1 MSAQSPANAV
11 GQGVPRL
18 EVREKV
24 FGQAQYVD
32 DMVRPRMLHGAV
44 LGSPIPHGRIKSFD
58 KTRALALPGVKA
70 VIVGPE
76 LPAHHLGAFIKD
88 ETALARE
95 KVRYIGDP
103 VAAVAAIDPAT
114 ARKALGLIDIEYEEL
129 PAVFDVDEAQKPAA
143 PLLHENYEKYVK
155 VYPAEFSGRN
165 VLTISTVSEG
175 NVDQAWAQCDV
186 IVEGVYE
193 SPAQAH
199 AYLETNGA
207 LAEFDAAGKVT
218 VWSCTQSVFKM
229 QAAISEALGLP
240 MAKIRAIAT
249 RVGGGFGGKSEPGTQ
264 IIAVMLAQATG
275 RPVKVILSRDEDFT
289 MMRVRHPA
297 KVRVKTGAKKDG
309 TLVAREFDAVYD
321 AGAYADESPGVVG
334 FGVLMARGPY
344 RVPHVKSVGRGVYT
358 NKLRTGA
365 FRGFGNPQTAFASEA
380 NLDDLAA
387 KLGMDPLDLRL
398 KNAMRPGDTWVGGQK
413 VEACGLVECLEKL
426 RKQSDWDKRR
436 TSPTPANPGKKRGIG
451 VACLSHISGVLATS
465 AIVRLLEDGSFSL
478 NTGAVDIGQGSDTTL
493 AQICAGSLRVPL
505 ERVNL
510 VNPDTD
516 ASPYNWGTGASR
528 VTYTVGR
535 AVASASDSVAEQ
547 IKQRASIIFECAP
560 ADLELR
566 EGGMV
571 GVKGVPGKVLP
582 YGAVAGFSHFVVG
595 GPIIGTTALMFDGPG
610 FDPKRALLRGVP
622 FSNLGAYV
630 FGAQAVEIEIDEV
643 TGKVEVI
650 EAWSAHDVGKAINPQ
665 SVEGQ
670 IQGGV
675 VQGIGYALTESVEW
689 DGGRVV
695 NPTFM
700 DYKIPGALDVPYAIH
715 PIIVEHPEASGPF
728 GAKGVGEPGLIGV
741 GPAIRNAI
749 AHAVGVRLS
758 VMPFSAE
765 RVWTAMRG
773 AA

>member
-1 MSAQSPANAV
+1 MNEVAGAV
-11 GQGVPRL
+11 GLRLPRL

-24 FGQAQYVD
+24 LGQAQYVD

-58 KTRALALPGVKA
+58 KSRALALPGVKA

-76 LPAHHLGAFIKD
+76 LAPHHLGAFIKD
-88 ETALARE
+88 ETALARD
-95 KVRYIGDP
+95 KVRYIGDA
-103 VAAVAAIDPAT
+103 VAAVAATDLAT
-114 ARKALGLIDIEYEEL
+114 ARRALGLIDIEYEEL
-129 PAVFDVDEAQKPAA
+129 PAVFDVEEAQKPDA
-143 PLLHENYEKYVK
+143 PLLHEDYDKYVK
-155 VYPAEFSGRN
+155 VFPAEYKGRN
-165 VLTISTVSEG
+165 VLSISTITEG
-175 NVDQAWAQCDV
+175 NIDAAWAECDV
-186 IVEGVYE
+186 IVEGEYE
-193 SPAQAH
+193 TPGQAH

-218 VWSCTQSVFKM
+218 VWSCTQSVFRV
-229 QAAISEALGLP
+229 QAAVSEALGLP

-249 RVGGGFGGKSEPGTQ
+249 RIGGGFGGKAEPGTQ
-264 IIAVMLAQATG
+264 IVAVALARATG
-275 RPVKVILSRDEDFT
+275 RPVKVVLSRDEDFT

-297 KVRVKTGAKKDG
+297 KIRVKTGAKKDG
-309 TLVAREFDAVYD
+309 TLVAREFDATYD
-321 AGAYADESPGVVG
+321 AGAYADDSPGVMG
-334 FGVLMARGPY
+334 FGMLMARGPY
-344 RVPHVKSVGRGVYT
+344 RVPHVKCVGRAVYT

-387 KLGMDPLDLRL
+387 KLGMDPLELRL
-398 KNAMRPGDTWVGGQK
+398 KNGMKPGDTWLGGQK
-413 VEACGLVECLEKL
+413 VDACGLVECLEKL
-426 RKQSDWDKRR
+426 RKTSDWDRR
-436 TSPTPANPGKKRGIG
+436 RKTPVPEKTGKKRGIG
-451 VACLSHISGVLATS
+451 IACLSHISGVLATS

-478 NTGAVDIGQGSDTTL
+478 NTGAVDIGQGSDTAL
-493 AQICAGSLRVPL
+493 AQICAASLKVPV

-535 AVASASDSVAEQ
+535 AVASASESVSEQ

-560 ADLELR
+560 GDLELR
-566 EGGMV
+566 DGGMV

-582 YGAVAGFSHFVVG
+582 YSAVAGFSHFVAG

-630 FGAQAVEIEIDEV
+630 FGAQAIEVEVDEV
-643 TGKVEVI
+643 TGQVEVV
-650 EAWSAHDVGKAINPQ
+650 EVWSAHDVGRAINPQ

-675 VQGIGYALTESVEW
+675 VQGIGYALIESVEW
-689 DGGRVV
+689 DQGKVV
-695 NPTFM
+695 NPSFM
-700 DYKIPGALDVPYAIH
+700 DYKIPGAMDVPYGIH

-728 GAKGVGEPGLIGV
+728 GAKGVGEPGLVGV

-749 AHAVGVRLS
+749 AHAVGKRLA
-758 VMPFSAE
+758 VMPFTAE
-765 RVWTAMRG
+765 RVWTALQG
-773 AA
+773 NAA